1 MAGKAKTGRRT
12 PVRGAGRSRPRT
24 AGVRSRGEVRRN
36 PAAAGR
42 GGVRSSA
49 SVRRPHAMD
58 YSIVFLVIFLV
69 GFGLVMVYSTSSY
82 RGSLYMDD
90 AAYWLKRQAFFA
102 VLGIAAMFFV
112 ARIDY
117 HFWKSKKWMLPVYYW
132 GTILLLIFTLI
143 FAAVSHGS
151 RRWLNIGPLSF
162 QPSEA
167 AKVSLIL
174 IFAIYISRNA
184 KKLRTW
190 KGIVKCFA
198 LAVPIIVVVG
208 IENLSTC
215 IILMAITV
223 IMIFV
228 ASDKWKP
235 FFAIGGVGIAGIAVL
250 LLTQGYRVERIKI
263 WLNPEQYETGLQ
275 TMQGLYAIG
284 SGGLFGKGLGQSMQ
298 KMGFLPETHN
308 DMIFSIICEELGLFG
323 AISILIIYFV
333 LLWRFMVVALNA
345 ADLYGSMI
353 VVGTIAHLGI
363 QVFINIGV
371 VTNTIPNTGIPL
383 PFISYGGTSLCFLLI
398 EMGLVLSVSR
408 YMRIKE

>member
-1 MAGKAKTGRRT
+1 MAGKDKTARRVPSGGT
-12 PVRGAGRSRPRT
+12 
-24 AGVRSRGEVRRN
+24 VRSRT
-36 PAAAGR
+36 A
-42 GGVRSSA
+42 
-49 SVRRPHAMD
+49 VRRPHAMD

-82 RGSLYMDD
+82 RGSLYMQD
-90 AAYWLKRQAFFA
+90 AAYWLKRQAVFA
-102 VLGIAAMFFV
+102 IIGIIAMFFV
-112 ARIDY
+112 ARVDY
-117 HFWKSKKWMLPVYYW
+117 HFWKSRKWMLSAYYW

-143 FAAVSHGS
+143 FAVVSHGS
-151 RRWLNIGPLSF
+151 RRWLRLGPLSF
-162 QPSEA
+162 QPSEV

-174 IFAIYISRNA
+174 IFAIYISRNVRH
-184 KKLRTW
+184 LRTW
-190 KGIVKCFA
+190 KGIIKSFV
-198 LAVPIIVVVG
+198 LAIPVIGVVG
-208 IENLSTC
+208 IENLSTS
-215 IILMAITV
+215 IILLAITV

-235 FFAIGGVGIAGIAVL
+235 FFAIGAAGIAGIAVL
-250 LLTQGYRVERIKI
+250 LLTQGYRVTRIKV

-275 TMQGLYAIG
+275 TLQGLYAIG

-298 KMGFLPETHN
+298 KMGFVPETHN

-323 AISILIIYFV
+323 AVGVLIIYFV

-353 VVGTIAHLGI
+353 VVGAIAHLGI

-408 YMRIKE
+408 YMKIKE